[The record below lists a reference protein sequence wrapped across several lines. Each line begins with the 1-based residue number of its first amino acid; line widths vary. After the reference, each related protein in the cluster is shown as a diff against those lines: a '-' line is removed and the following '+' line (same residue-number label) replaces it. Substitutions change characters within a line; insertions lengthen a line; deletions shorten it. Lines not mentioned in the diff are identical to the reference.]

1 MLAKWCDARLCFSDG
16 ISACKDNG
24 LLQKCVLG
32 QRCEILAGQVLISV
46 RKLWIRHYKEKWA
59 SFIRFSIAIIISSF
73 FPDRFI
79 LCSLLIL
86 KIPLERI
93 KSCNNLNIWR
103 YLPVERIEKV
113 LDKTHL
119 ALSWVSHKVGW
130 GTLFPPCIILLILS
144 SHHRHRHHYC
154 HNHGHI
160 VIVIIIKGL
169 MSECSVPTF
178 QHSTLPVDCLAR

>member
-1 MLAKWCDARLCFSDG
+1 M
-16 ISACKDNG
+16 
-24 LLQKCVLG
+24 
-32 QRCEILAGQVLISV
+32 
-46 RKLWIRHYKEKWA
+46 
-59 SFIRFSIAIIISSF
+59 FIGFSIAIIISSF

-93 KSCNNLNIWR
+93 KSCNNLNIIR

-144 SHHRHRHHYC
+144 SHHRHCFFFLLKVGYFRMKIAFTPHCDRVFGLTNCICLPQHHHNC
-154 HNHGHI
+154 HWNHCGI
-160 VIVIIIKGL
+160 
-169 MSECSVPTF
+169 
-178 QHSTLPVDCLAR
+178 